1 MKKLLV
7 IAILAATVV
16 GACGGKNKKA
26 NAPDT
31 KSGSAAMG
39 GSGYGGA
46 GSGSGSGSAAP
57 AAGY

>member
-7 IAILAATVV
+7 IAILAAAVV
-16 GACGGKNKKA
+16 GACGGKSKKA
-26 NAPDT
+26 NGPDT
-31 KSGSAAMG
+31 KSGSGAMG

-46 GSGSGSGSAAP
+46 GSGSGSGAP